1 MISKTQKIKAGL
13 YLVSTPIGNLEDIT
27 IRALNIL
34 GKSDIIL
41 CEDTRV
47 SAKLLSFFQIKKK
60 LLSYHKFNE
69 KKSTSKLIDELK
81 QGKILSLISDAGTPA
96 VSDPGRILI
105 NECVNNNIP
114 IIPIPGASSVTASAS
129 ISGFS
134 EKFIFFGFLS
144 EKQSTMI
151 KELEMLGKINCA
163 IIIFSS
169 PRKFLKNL
177 KKFQE
182 YFEDREVVICREMTK
197 LHEEFV
203 RLKVDNLMN
212 LNLNIKGELTVIFS
226 EKKNFIKNFNYLN
239 ESDKKK
245 IEKML
250 KKETIKDIIKVFK
263 DKGIPKRIIYNY
275 CLEKKNED

>member
-34 GKSDIIL
+34 RKSDIIL

-60 LLSYHKFNE
+60 LFSYHKFNE
-69 KKSTSKLIDELK
+69 KKSTSKLIDELR

-105 NECVNNNIP
+105 NECVDNNIP

-144 EKQSTMI
+144 EKESTMI

-203 RLKVDNLMN
+203 RLKVNNLTN

-226 EKKNFIKNFNYLN
+226 EKKNIIKNFNYLN

-250 KKETIKDIIKVFK
+250 KKKTIKDIVKEFK
-263 DKGIPKRIIYNY
+263 GKGIPKRIIYNY
-275 CLEKKNED
+275 CLEKKNEN

>member
-34 GKSDIIL
+34 RKSDIIL

-60 LLSYHKFNE
+60 LFSYHKFNE
-69 KKSTSKLIDELK
+69 KKSTSKLIDELR

-105 NECVNNNIP
+105 NECVDNNIP

-144 EKQSTMI
+144 EKESTMI

-203 RLKVDNLMN
+203 RLKVNNLTN

-226 EKKNFIKNFNYLN
+226 EKKNIIKNFNYLN

-245 IEKML
+245 IEKKL
-250 KKETIKDIIKVFK
+250 KKK
-263 DKGIPKRIIYNY
+263 
-275 CLEKKNED
+275 L

>member
-1 MISKTQKIKAGL
+1 MISKTQKVKAGL

-34 GKSDIIL
+34 RKSDIIL

-47 SAKLLSFFQIKKK
+47 SSKLLNFFQIKKK
-60 LLSYHKFNE
+60 LFSYHKFNE
-69 KKSTSKLIDELK
+69 KKSTSKLIGELQ

-105 NECVNNNIP
+105 NECIDNKIP

-151 KELEMLGKINCA
+151 KELEMLSKINCT
-163 IIIFSS
+163 IIIFAS
-169 PRKFLKNL
+169 PKKFLKNL
-177 KKFQE
+177 KEFQE
-182 YFEDREVVICREMTK
+182 YFKDREVVICREMTK
-197 LHEEFV
+197 LHEEFI
-203 RLKVDNLMN
+203 RLKANSLMN

-226 EKKNFIKNFNYLN
+226 EKKNLIKNFNYLN

-245 IEKML
+245 IDKML
-250 KKETIKDIIKVFK
+250 KKKTIKDIVKIFR
-263 DKGIPKRIIYNY
+263 DKGIPKRVIYSY
-275 CLEKKNED
+275 CLKKKNED

>member
-1 MISKTQKIKAGL
+1 MISKTQKVKAGL

-34 GKSDIIL
+34 RKSDIIL

-47 SAKLLSFFQIKKK
+47 SSKLLTFFKIKKK
-60 LLSYHKFNE
+60 LFSYHKFNE
-69 KKSTSKLIDELK
+69 KKSTSKLIGELQ

-105 NECVNNNIP
+105 NECIDNKIP

>member
-34 GKSDIIL
+34 RKSDIIL

-69 KKSTSKLIDELK
+69 KKLTSNLIDELR
-81 QGKILSLISDAGTPA
+81 QGKILSLISDAGTPT

-105 NECVNNNIP
+105 NECVDNNIP

-151 KELEMLGKINCA
+151 KELEMLGKINCS

-203 RLKVDNLMN
+203 RLKVNNLTN
-212 LNLNIKGELTVIFS
+212 LNLNTKGELTVIFS
-226 EKKNFIKNFNYLN
+226 EKKNLIKNFNYLN

-250 KKETIKDIIKVFK
+250 KKETIKDIVKVFK
-263 DKGIPKRIIYNY
+263 GKGIPKRIIYNY

>member
-34 GKSDIIL
+34 RKSDIIL

-47 SAKLLSFFQIKKK
+47 SVKLLSFFQIKKK

-69 KKSTSKLIDELK
+69 KKLTSNLIDELR

-105 NECVNNNIP
+105 NECVDNNIP
-114 IIPIPGASSVTASAS
+114 ITPIPGASSVTASAS

-182 YFEDREVVICREMTK
+182 YFKDREVVICREMTK

-203 RLKVDNLMN
+203 RLKVNNLTN
-212 LNLNIKGELTVIFS
+212 LNLNTKGELTVIFS
-226 EKKNFIKNFNYLN
+226 EKKNLIKNFNYLN

-250 KKETIKDIIKVFK
+250 KKETIKDIVKVFK

>member
-34 GKSDIIL
+34 RKSDIIL

-69 KKSTSKLIDELK
+69 KKLTSNLIDELR

-105 NECVNNNIP
+105 NECVDNNIP

-203 RLKVDNLMN
+203 RLKVNNLTN
-212 LNLNIKGELTVIFS
+212 LNLNTKGELTVIFS
-226 EKKNFIKNFNYLN
+226 EKKNLIKNFNYLN

-250 KKETIKDIIKVFK
+250 KKETIKDIVKVFK
-263 DKGIPKRIIYNY
+263 GKGIPKRIIYNY

>member
-34 GKSDIIL
+34 RKSDIIL

-47 SAKLLSFFQIKKK
+47 SSKLLSFFQIKKK
-60 LLSYHKFNE
+60 LFSYHKFNE
-69 KKSTSKLIDELK
+69 KKSISKLLGELQ
-81 QGKILSLISDAGTPA
+81 QGKILSLITDAGTPA

-105 NECVNNNIP
+105 NECADNKIP

-144 EKQSTMI
+144 EKQSVMI
-151 KELEMLGKINCA
+151 KELEMLSKINCA

-177 KKFQE
+177 IEFQE
-182 YFEDREVVICREMTK
+182 HFKDREVVICREMTK

-203 RLKVDNLMN
+203 RLKVNDLAS

-226 EKKNFIKNFNYLN
+226 EKKNLIKNFNYLN

-245 IEKML
+245 IDKML
-250 KKETIKDIIKVFK
+250 KKKTIKDIVKQFK

-275 CLEKKNED
+275 CLKKKNED

>member
-34 GKSDIIL
+34 RKSDIIL

-47 SAKLLSFFQIKKK
+47 SVKLLSFFQIKKK

-69 KKSTSKLIDELK
+69 KKLTSNLIDELR

-105 NECVNNNIP
+105 NECVDNNIP
-114 IIPIPGASSVTASAS
+114 ITPIPGASSVTASAS

-151 KELEMLGKINCA
+151 KELEMLGKIDCA

-182 YFEDREVVICREMTK
+182 YFKDREVVICREMTK

-203 RLKVDNLMN
+203 RLKVNNLTN

-226 EKKNFIKNFNYLN
+226 EKKNLIKNFNYLD

-250 KKETIKDIIKVFK
+250 KKKTIKDIVKVFK
-263 DKGIPKRIIYNY
+263 GKGIPKRIIYNY

>member
-34 GKSDIIL
+34 RKSDIIL

-69 KKSTSKLIDELK
+69 KKLTSNLIDELR

-105 NECVNNNIP
+105 NECVDNNIP

-151 KELEMLGKINCA
+151 KELEMLGKINCS

-203 RLKVDNLMN
+203 RLKVNNLTN
-212 LNLNIKGELTVIFS
+212 LNLNTKGELTVIFS
-226 EKKNFIKNFNYLN
+226 EKKNLIKNFNYLN

-250 KKETIKDIIKVFK
+250 KKETIKDIVKVFK
-263 DKGIPKRIIYNY
+263 GKGIPKRIIYNY